1 MALEDR
7 SGRIDH
13 NGPEH
18 LWAQVAADIRAD
30 IESGRLKAGDKLPNE
45 LELAAQYGVARLTI
59 RRAIRDLT
67 EVKQDGPPPALV
79 VTHGRGTYVAPTA

>member
-7 SGRIDH
+7 SARIDH
-13 NGPEH
+13 GGPEH

-30 IESGRLKAGDKLPNE
+30 VESGQLRPGDKLPNE

-67 EVKQDGPPPALV
+67 AGPSPVLV
-79 VTHGRGTYVAPTA
+79 VAHGRGTYVSQQTDLG

>member
-1 MALEDR
+1 MALDDR
-7 SGRIDH
+7 RGRIDH
-13 NGPEH
+13 GGPEH

-30 IESGRLKAGDKLPNE
+30 IEHERLKPGDKLPNE

-67 EVKQDGPPPALV
+67 EGPAPVLV
-79 VTHGRGTYVAPTA
+79 VSHGRGTYVAEGRQAP